1 MHVNQ
6 LVDKNFVQNWTV
18 IFYFYFY
25 FTLKGRKRERGKKT
39 DALYT

>member
-1 MHVNQ
+1 MQVNQ

-25 FTLKGRKRERGKKT
+25 FTLKRRKREREKK
-39 DALYT
+39 